1 MELNELKSG
10 WQNAGS
16 SQKNSSELERMTKMS
31 QLPAVKRIRRKL
43 IIETIVLTFFLI
55 VYYDWFDGHQ
65 KPLYANL
72 LLFSAVL
79 LYIIN
84 DVAGYISLTRP
95 VMNNNLRLSLQ
106 QLLVRIKRLS
116 VVSLLL
122 SLVYS
127 VCIIVFFTSV
137 ISFTREKS
145 FILLGLI
152 LVLTQLSL
160 LSYKLWRSWIKKLE
174 LQLSDFEGE

>member
-10 WQNAGS
+10 WQNAGNS
-16 SQKNSSELERMTKMS
+16 EKNSSELERMTKIS
-31 QLPAVKRIRRKL
+31 RLPMVKRIRRKL
-43 IIETIVLTFFLI
+43 IIETIVLSFFLA

-72 LLFSAVL
+72 LLSSAVL
-79 LYIIN
+79 LYILH
-84 DVAGYISLTRP
+84 DVVGYISLTRP
-95 VMNNNLRLSLQ
+95 VMNNSLRLSLQ

-116 VVSLLL
+116 VVSLFL
-122 SLVYS
+122 SFVYS

-152 LVLTQLSL
+152 LVLTQLAH

-174 LQLSDFEGE
+174 LQVSDFEGE